1 MGTFQRDWADDLG
14 KLICASYTAT
24 SIDNQAVSLAVETIQ
39 TRYPQATHIEWIG
52 DGDYS
57 SIGDIM
63 VWQSD
68 QRIAAIELK
77 SSRSNGRGTS
87 ANVSQNFFGEW
98 FDEGIGY
105 TAWEKQDGIWGHR
118 YRIVEQL
125 TGTLPR
131 NQTQYVNLC
140 RELKDTGQLGE
151 IVWRTNEK
159 KSEYIQEIAPVIEA
173 DPQRM
178 SLLLH
183 ILRQG
188 KHTRDAIRQSLA
200 DSTITLPRSILIG
213 QWLDTDPQWSWD
225 EKASSPDDEIASVAY
240 TDKGIVFRQCSGQE
254 ARFQLH
260 WKNVA
265 QGVKTPC
272 FNIWY

>member
-1 MGTFQRDWADDLG
+1 MGKYERDWADDLG
-14 KLICASYTAT
+14 KLICESFTLET
-24 SIDNQAVSLAVETIQ
+24 IDTLAVSRAVETIK
-39 TRYPQATHIEWIG
+39 TRYPQATHIEWTG

-63 VWQSD
+63 VWRDD
-68 QRIAAIELK
+68 QCVAAIELK

-98 FDEGIGY
+98 FDDGIGY
-105 TAWEKQDGIWGHR
+105 TAWEKQDGIWDHR

-125 TGTLPR
+125 TGIQPR
-131 NQTQYVNLC
+131 TQTQYVELC
-140 RELKDTGQLGE
+140 RVLKESGQLTE
-151 IVWRTNEK
+151 IIWRTNEK
-159 KSEYIQEIAPVIEA
+159 KTEYIQAIAPLIEA
-173 DPQRM
+173 NCDRM
-178 SLLLH
+178 SVLLH

-188 KHTRDAIRQSLA
+188 MHTIRAIREALV

-213 QWLDTDPQWSWD
+213 QWLDADPQWSWD
-225 EKASSPDDEIASVAY
+225 EKASSPDDKISSVAY
-240 TDKGIVFRQCSGQE
+240 TNKGIVFRQESGQE

-265 QGVKTPC
+265 QGVKSPC

>member
-1 MGTFQRDWADDLG
+1 MGKYERDWADDLG
-14 KLICASYTAT
+14 KLICASFTLET
-24 SIDNQAVSLAVETIQ
+24 IDTLAVSRAVETIK
-39 TRYPQATHIEWIG
+39 TRYPQATHIEWTG

-63 VWQSD
+63 VWRDD
-68 QRIAAIELK
+68 QCVAAIELK

-87 ANVSQNFFGEW
+87 ANVSQTFFGEW
-98 FDEGIGY
+98 FDGGVGY
-105 TAWEKQDGIWGHR
+105 TAWEKQDGIWDHR

-125 TGTLPR
+125 TGTQPR
-131 NQTQYVNLC
+131 TQTQYVELC
-140 RELKDTGQLGE
+140 RKLKDSGQLTE
-151 IVWRTNEK
+151 IIWRTNEK
-159 KSEYIQEIAPVIEA
+159 KSEYIQAIAPLIEA
-173 DPQRM
+173 NCDRM
-178 SLLLH
+178 SVLLH

-188 KHTRDAIRQSLA
+188 KHSIAAIREALV
-200 DSTITLPRSILIG
+200 DSTVTLPRSILIG

-225 EKASSPDDEIASVAY
+225 EKASSPDDKISSVAY
-240 TDKGIVFRQCSGQE
+240 TDKGIVFRQESGQE

>member
-1 MGTFQRDWADDLG
+1 MGKYERDWADDLG
-14 KLICASYTAT
+14 KQICATFNGDANT
-24 SIDNQAVSLAVETIQ
+24 DDAVMLAVETIH
-39 TRYPQATHIEWIG
+39 TRYPQATYIEWTG

-63 VWQSD
+63 VYSGSD
-68 QRIAAIELK
+68 LCAAIELK
-77 SSRSNGRGTS
+77 SSRSGGRGTS

-98 FDEGIGY
+98 FDSGIGY
-105 TAWEKQDGIWGHR
+105 TAWEKQDGIWDHR
-118 YRIVEQL
+118 YRIVEHL

-131 NQTQYVNLC
+131 TQTQYVELC
-140 RELKDTGQLGE
+140 RALKDSGQLTE
-151 IVWRTNEK
+151 IIWRTNEK
-159 KSEYIQEIAPVIEA
+159 KSEYIQAIAPTIEA
-173 DPQRM
+173 NLDQM
-178 SLLLH
+178 SVLLH

-188 KHTRDAIRQSLA
+188 KHSIAAIREALV
-200 DSTITLPRSILIG
+200 DSTITLPRSILVG
-213 QWLDTDPQWSWD
+213 QWLEDDPQWSWD
-225 EKASSPDDEIASVAY
+225 EKASSPDDKISSVAY
-240 TDKGIVFRQCSGQE
+240 TDKGIVFRQESGQE